1 MTLKGGLMNRIRRD
15 YFGNVRETKISP
27 EHHLAFVKTMLSYTI
42 NTDLMPV
49 DGKKN
54 RKNIEP
60 YTRQT

>member
-1 MTLKGGLMNRIRRD
+1 MNRIRRD